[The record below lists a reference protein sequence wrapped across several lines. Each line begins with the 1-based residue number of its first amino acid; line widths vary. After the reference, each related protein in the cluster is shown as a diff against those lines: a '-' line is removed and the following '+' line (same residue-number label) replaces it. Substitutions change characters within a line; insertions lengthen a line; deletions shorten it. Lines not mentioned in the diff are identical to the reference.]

1 MWLYIGAHT
10 TLEVIVPV
18 VVFSSSDVWWT
29 VLENF
34 RVDWCVSVLF
44 CGRNWTYSYYI
55 CAYRNRQTA
64 GMDTPGFASP
74 IRAFRESLCHMRKS
88 NDVSDTDKT
97 LLDSL
102 GVLDLD
108 LSLGPDAFGL
118 KAFDAE
124 MGNTRMLP
132 GSGPCDL
139 RLLLPDVGL
148 GEMGFHDV
156 EIENLLGT
164 SVWRSKHVTPAD
176 VIGLRQRWPKAVFQ
190 VMRERNVELEDMR
203 RKAFTS
209 RQPAYRYTGRGYCP
223 VCKAQSDY
231 GLDAHMMCHHLAL
244 GQLWRCPV
252 EWCAVW
258 KGSVRE
264 CRDHFNDKHS
274 GSETIDFDHVSKAFP
289 AWTVPR
295 DFWNKALRPEIS
307 GIAVDAMLFHES
319 GRKLVHKYRV
329 YRDPLPH
336 PALREGKISKLILLA
351 TRAMVVAQ
359 LTTLRI
365 AIPASGHAPGEV
377 PLDCFPEISDV
388 TIKSDKR
395 RVSFAAVDNT
405 ISDLSVS
412 SSAELV
418 EKPSVIIEVTDP
430 HTGSPVP
437 PPGFRPFEW
446 PQAYWNTNDDLQS
459 DPGLKFV
466 TSWSAKLAEEE
477 MSSPPPLEPIS
488 PTPMTDS
495 RDSMTVHVGTPEA
508 ETVTPVVVD
517 EIRTTDRRHA
527 RKPSSPRTNGG
538 NSASGADFRFKDILC
553 AEALIRKR
561 PGYVKSNNSVNYP
574 VPRWRLAREGP
585 FPDERSQASLKVLG
599 KGCLFRHTTYEWEDH
614 TRPKSGLGV
623 PLNHPRFLEW
633 LGTPDTAWLLEMSP
647 GHWCDTLS
655 RDRALTAAMQLHK
668 DACLMQTNLDI
679 LDQYALALHGTAST
693 ILQRTIG
700 GAPFPSTEVR
710 TGAPGAHAR
719 RVSVQME
726 ALGLWRPT
734 LDPVQFAATRS

>member
-1 MWLYIGAHT
+1 M
-10 TLEVIVPV
+10 EVIVPV

-55 CAYRNRQTA
+55 CTYRNRQTA
-64 GMDTPGFASP
+64 GMDTPGFAST
-74 IRAFRESLCHMRKS
+74 IRAFRESLCHMKKS
-88 NDVSDTDKT
+88 NDVSDMDKT

-209 RQPAYRYTGRGYCP
+209 RQPAYRYTGQGYCP
-223 VCKAQSDY
+223 VCKSQSDY
-231 GLDAHMMCHHLAL
+231 GLDTHMMCHHLAL

-274 GSETIDFDHVSKAFP
+274 GSETIDFDRVSKAFP

-295 DFWNKALRPEIS
+295 AFWNKALRPETS

-388 TIKSDKR
+388 IIKSDKR
-395 RVSFAAVDNT
+395 RVSFTAVDHT
-405 ISDLSVS
+405 ISDLSGS

-508 ETVTPVVVD
+508 ETVTPVVVN

-655 RDRALTAAMQLHK
+655 RDRGLTAAMQLHK

>member
-1 MWLYIGAHT
+1 MHT
-10 TLEVIVPV
+10 TREVIVPV
-18 VVFSSSDVWWT
+18 IVFSSSDVWWT
-29 VLENF
+29 VLEIF

-44 CGRNWTYSYYI
+44 YCRDWTYSYYL
-55 CAYRNRQTA
+55 CAYRNRQAA

-74 IRAFRESLCHMRKS
+74 IRVFRENLCHMRKS
-88 NDVSDTDKT
+88 NDVSDTEQT

-156 EIENLLGT
+156 VIENLLGT

-190 VMRERNVELEDMR
+190 VMRERSVELEDMR

-209 RQPAYRYTGRGYCP
+209 GQPAYRYTGRGYCP
-223 VCKAQSDY
+223 VCKAQSDN
-231 GLDAHMMCHHLAL
+231 GLDTHMMCHHLAL

-307 GIAVDAMLFHES
+307 GIAVDVMLFHES

-377 PLDCFPEISDV
+377 PLDCFPEIKDV
-388 TIKSDKR
+388 TIKTDTR
-395 RVSFAAVDNT
+395 RVSFTAVDNT
-405 ISDLSVS
+405 IGDLSES

-418 EKPSVIIEVTDP
+418 EKPSVIIEVTEP

-446 PQAYWNTNDDLQS
+446 PQAHWNTNDDLQR

-488 PTPMTDS
+488 PTPMMDS

-517 EIRTTDRRHA
+517 QIRTIHRRRA

-538 NSASGADFRFKDILC
+538 NSTSGADFRFKDILC
-553 AEALIRKR
+553 TEALIRKR
-561 PGYVKSNNSVNYP
+561 PGSVKSNNSVNYP

-585 FPDERSQASLKVLG
+585 FPNERSQASLKVLG

-700 GAPFPSTEVR
+700 GASFPSTEVL

-734 LDPVQFAATRS
+734 LDPLQFAATRS